1 MAKSQNIIMLVGI
14 LVILLLMITIFPLT
28 QPKLTN
34 QYGEL
39 KKFSSLE
46 ELNEFLKQTQT
57 QPNYINTLDSITP
70 MADVQKSITSAE
82 SGGDSSSSVD
92 YSQTNIQVQGV
103 DEADIVKN
111 DDKYIYVASSGKI
124 SIIEAYPANT
134 AKVSTELDINGTAH
148 EIFINENKLVV
159 FGSENYYGGSGGVM
173 PLERKVASIAIF
185 PPIYYAPQSF
195 IKVYDIQDK
204 ENPKLEKEVVYD
216 GDYYDSR
223 MIDDYVY
230 VIANQPINYN
240 NEVVMPIIKNDDN
253 EVKIAAEDIY
263 YFNVPYY
270 DYRLT
275 TIFAVNLDNLELNKN
290 SFLTGYSQNIFVS
303 RDNIYLTTQKYIPQ
317 TEYEDLEEE
326 IIKQGLIPLVDES
339 TAQKIRSILNKN
351 DNIYEKQQEIQEV
364 LASYYNKLGSNEK
377 EDLLKDYDK
386 RALEIRAEFQK
397 NSEKTIIHK
406 ISVSNDQIEY
416 KAKGEVSGRT
426 LNQFSMDEYQ
436 GNFRIATTTGDT
448 WSGNSL
454 NHVYVL
460 DEGMSIIGKLEDLA
474 RTEQIFSVRFIE
486 DRAYLV
492 TFKNIDPLFVIDL
505 SNPENPEVLGELKI
519 PGYSNYLHPY
529 DSTHIIGIGK
539 EAIDSGGNSNF
550 ALYQGVKLALFD
562 VSDVSN
568 PKEISK
574 FNIGDR
580 GTDSRALYEHKAF
593 LFNKEKELLVIPI
606 SLNEVNAADYPN
618 GIPANAY
625 GELTFQGAYVLS
637 LNLEDGFELKG
648 KITHL
653 TDEELAKFGKERYY
667 YPSYGSEITRSLFID
682 NVLYTIS
689 SKYIK
694 ANSLDN
700 LQELNK
706 LKLPFEEN
714 IYSIL
719 Y

>member
-1 MAKSQNIIMLVGI
+1 MAKSKNIIMLVGI

-34 QYGEL
+34 QDGEL
-39 KKFSSLE
+39 KKFSSLQ
-46 ELNEFLKQTQT
+46 ELNDFLKQTQT
-57 QPNYINTLDSITP
+57 QPNYRTTLDSVSP
-70 MADVQKSITSAE
+70 MANVQKSSTGAE
-82 SGGDSSSSVD
+82 AGGSSGSSVD
-92 YSQTNIQVQGV
+92 YSGTNVQVQGV

-111 DDKYIYVASSGKI
+111 DDKYIYVASSGKV

-134 AKVSTELDINGTAH
+134 AKILTELDVNGTVH
-148 EIFINENKLVV
+148 EIFINDNKLIV
-159 FGSENYYGGSGGVM
+159 FGSENYYGGYYGEVM
-173 PLERKVASIAIF
+173 PLEGKVASSIAIF
-185 PPIYYAPQSF
+185 PPIYYSPQSF
-195 IKVYDIQDK
+195 IKVYNIQDK
-204 ENPKLEKEVVYD
+204 ENPELEKEIVYD

-240 NEVVMPIIKNDDN
+240 DEVVMPVVKNDD
-253 EVKIAAEDIY
+253 EDVKIIAEDIY
-263 YFNVPYY
+263 YFDMPYY

-275 TIFAVNLDNLELNKN
+275 TIFALNLDNLDLNKN

-303 RDNIYLTTQKYIPQ
+303 KDNIYLTTQKYIPQ
-317 TEYEDLEEE
+317 SGYDDLEEE
-326 IIKQGLIPLVDES
+326 IIREGLIPLVDES
-339 TAQKIRSILNKN
+339 TAQEIISILNKN
-351 DNIYEKQQEIQEV
+351 NGLWEKQQEIQEV
-364 LASYYNKLGSNEK
+364 LALYYNKLSSSEK
-377 EDLLKDYDK
+377 EELLKDYDE
-386 RALEIRAEFQK
+386 RASEIRAEFQK
-397 NSEKTIIHK
+397 EFEKTIIHK
-406 ISVSNDQIEY
+406 ISVNNNEIEY
-416 KAKGEVSGRT
+416 KAKGEVPGRT

-505 SNPENPEVLGELKI
+505 SNPENPKVLGELKI

-539 EAIDSGGNSNF
+539 DAIDVNGNF

-580 GTDSRALYEHKAF
+580 GTDPQALYEHKAF
-593 LFNKEKELLVIPI
+593 LFDREKELLVIPI

-653 TDEELAKFGKERYY
+653 TDEEMAKFGQERYY
-667 YPSYGSEITRSLFID
+667 YPNYGSEITRSLYID

-689 SKYIK
+689 SKYVK

-700 LQELNK
+700 LQEITK

-714 IYSIL
+714 IYPIL